1 MKAIFVITAISLL
14 LLSSSLV
21 MNGALAS
28 QPDND
33 KHDDDINGPG
43 GLLSPSGVTI
53 QTVTPGDP
61 LQIKEHHPAHVKKFV
76 GHSVTL
82 TGGESPANVIT
93 AYGFNKL
100 SCTHTTTSDWTDP
113 ALCGHGQTIAIVDA
127 YDDPNVVSDLQTFD
141 TQFGLPACT
150 DANGCFVKNTQGT
163 PATDSGWAMEISL
176 DVQWAHSIAPGAKIV
191 LVESSDNSLGN
202 LLTGVD
208 TAVGTG
214 AKQVSNSWGGN
225 EFSGETSYDYHFN
238 SPTASFYTASGDSG
252 HGVIWPAASPY
263 VVSVGGTTLAT
274 DSSGNW
280 VSESAWSG
288 SGGGT
293 SAYEPKPSYQN
304 NFNSNPNRAV
314 PDVAYDGDPNTGFY
328 VYDSVP
334 INGNSGWW
342 IVGGTSAGTPQ
353 WAAISAIA
361 NSQNANLTSASF
373 GTNSALYN
381 AASGAQSSPQTNP
394 YLANYHDI
402 TTGNDGSC
410 GSICNAIVGYDEVTG
425 LGTPQSNNIISFIA
439 PNTNPDFTI
448 SSSPSSVTINPGT
461 SGSSTVTVSF
471 LNTFSNTVNLAV
483 TSPSALTSSLS
494 VPSVSTSG
502 ATATLSITAA
512 SNAGGAY
519 SVTVTGTSG
528 TLNHSTTITVTVPT
542 VPSAPQNLAAV
553 AGNNKVSLT
562 WSSPVS
568 NGGSAI
574 TGYNIYRN
582 GTLLTS
588 NISSSSY
595 TDTGLTNGDTNTYYV
610 TAVNAIGQSAPS
622 NSVSATPTTTPTLQ
636 VKVTTDHASYSK
648 YSRAHITVT
657 VNGPSLI
664 SGASVTLTVKTPSG
678 STAHATGTT
687 NSNGQVTFSY
697 SVGRTTGTYTASAT
711 AVKSGFIS
719 GSGSTTFTVH

>member
-1 MKAIFVITAISLL
+1 MKAIFTISVITLL
-14 LLSSSLV
+14 LLSSSLAV
-21 MNGALAS
+21 NGALAS
-28 QPDND
+28 PPESNT
-33 KHDDDINGPG
+33 HDDDINGPG
-43 GLLSPSGVTI
+43 GLLSPSGSPV
-53 QTVTPGDP
+53 QADNHGNP

-82 TGGESPANVIT
+82 TGGESPANVLT

-100 SCTHTTTSDWTDP
+100 TCTHTTTTDWTDP
-113 ALCGHGQTIAIVDA
+113 SLCGHGQTIAIVDA
-127 YDDPNVVSDLQTFD
+127 YDDPNIASDLQTFD

-150 DANGCFVKNTQGT
+150 VANNCFTKTTQGT

-191 LVESSDNSLGN
+191 LVESPDNSLGN

-208 TAVGTG
+208 TAAATG
-214 AKQVSNSWGGN
+214 AQQVSNSWGGN
-225 EFSGETSYDYHFN
+225 EFSSETSYDYHFN
-238 SPTASFYTASGDSG
+238 SPTASFYVASGDSG

-263 VVSVGGTTLAT
+263 VVSVGGTTLTT

-304 NFNSNPNRAV
+304 NFNSNTKRTV

-342 IVGGTSAGTPQ
+342 IVGGTSAGAPQ

-361 NSQNANLTSASF
+361 NSQNAKLASASF
-373 GTNSALYN
+373 GANSALYG

-402 TTGNDGSC
+402 TTGSDGSC
-410 GSICNAIVGYDEVTG
+410 GSICNAITGYDEVTG
-425 LGTPQSNNIISFIA
+425 LGSPQSNNIISYVA
-439 PNTNPDFTI
+439 PTTTPDFTI
-448 SSSPSSVTINPGT
+448 SASPSSFTVNTGTPQSSTITVTSVNAFAGTITLSSSSGSLNPVSLT
-461 SGSSTVTVSF
+461 IPASGSSTTTLTFTPTTSTTIIVS
-471 LNTFSNTVNLAV
+471 
-483 TSPSALTSSLS
+483 
-494 VPSVSTSG
+494 
-502 ATATLSITAA
+502 
-512 SNAGGAY
+512 
-519 SVTVTGTSG
+519 GTDGG
-528 TLNHSTTITVTVPT
+528 TLNHSTIVTVTVPT
-542 VPSAPQNLAAV
+542 VSSAPQNLAAV
-553 AGNNKVSLT
+553 AGNNQVSLT
-562 WSSPVS
+562 WNPPVS
-568 NGGSAI
+568 NGGSPV
-574 TGYNIYRN
+574 TGYDVYRN
-582 GTLLTS
+582 GTQIFTTTS
-588 NISSSSY
+588 TSY
-595 TDTGLTNGDTNTYYV
+595 TDTGLTNEDTDTYQV
-610 TAVNAIGQSAPS
+610 TAVNAIGQSLPS
-622 NSVSATPTTTPTLQ
+622 NSVSATPATTPTLQ

-648 YSRAHITVT
+648 GSRAHITVT

-678 STAHATGTT
+678 STSHATATT

-697 SVGRTTGTYTASAT
+697 SIGRTTGTYTASAT
-711 AVKSGFIS
+711 AAKSGFIS
-719 GSGSTTFTVH
+719 GTGSTTFTVH